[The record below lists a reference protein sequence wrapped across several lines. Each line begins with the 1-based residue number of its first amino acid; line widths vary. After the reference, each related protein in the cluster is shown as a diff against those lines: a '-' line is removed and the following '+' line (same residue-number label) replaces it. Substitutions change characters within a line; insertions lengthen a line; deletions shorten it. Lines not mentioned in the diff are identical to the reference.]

1 MLNYLEFPLVGPFF
15 FVFVLT
21 WIYFRH
27 YLMLLILYSVL
38 TEFVTVGPFELDEEK
53 GQYKYWLTQYC
64 TFGLLGSLQAV
75 NLFWLYLILRIAKNY
90 VWKREDIVDTRS
102 DDEGSGDEHEQK
114 GGDRKR
120 GKGKGRAGEKLVEN
134 DEKEEFPRLEV
145 PEETPRRRS
154 SRQRGKKNP
163 QEAPAA

>member
-21 WIYFRH
+21 WVYFRH

-38 TEFVTVGPFELDEEK
+38 TEFVTIGPFKLNAEK
-53 GQYKYWLTQYC
+53 GQYKYWLTQYV

-90 VWKREDIVDTRS
+90 LWKREDIVDTRS
-102 DDEGSGDEHEQK
+102 DDEQSGDEHEQRS
-114 GGDRKR
+114 GGRR
-120 GKGKGRAGEKLVEN
+120 REKGKETARASLAETET
-134 DEKEEFPRLEV
+134 EEFPRLEV
-145 PEETPRRRS
+145 PEVTPRRRS

-163 QEAPAA
+163 EEAPAA